1 MTKEKVRLSSAE
13 VDKRIVTAVQR
24 GNAVEKEEGFSQLFN
39 KFNKYIFY
47 FLNKSVKFDDEV
59 AKDLMM
65 DVFTKIFINIDKY
78 SEKDGALSTWIHRIT
93 VNTLIDFKR
102 REKYE
107 VLSIE
112 ILGGKKG
119 EDGEGE
125 YTFQIEDIT
134 PSNNSIENLIRGERA
149 ASLGNA
155 LSKIKNVS
163 TRQALILFYFE
174 DKSYKEISDELDIKE
189 SQIKAFIHRGKIE
202 LKSSLEKNGFLFNF

>member
-13 VDKRIVTAVQR
+13 VDKRIVAAVQR

-47 FLNKSVKFDDEV
+47 FLNKSVKFDGEV

-78 SEKDGALSTWIHRIT
+78 SENDGALSTWIHRIT

-125 YTFQIEDIT
+125 YTFQIEDKALDSDLIGM
-134 PSNNSIENLIRGERA
+134 LIRDER
-149 ASLGNA
+149 SNA
-155 LSKIKNVS
+155 IFKAFDKIKNDNI
-163 TRQALILFYFE
+163 RNALALYYLE
-174 DKSYKEISDELDIKE
+174 EKSYKEISDELNIKE
-189 SQIKAFIHRGKIE
+189 TQVKGFIHRGKLE
-202 LKSSLEKNGFLFNF
+202 MKVLLKNLIN